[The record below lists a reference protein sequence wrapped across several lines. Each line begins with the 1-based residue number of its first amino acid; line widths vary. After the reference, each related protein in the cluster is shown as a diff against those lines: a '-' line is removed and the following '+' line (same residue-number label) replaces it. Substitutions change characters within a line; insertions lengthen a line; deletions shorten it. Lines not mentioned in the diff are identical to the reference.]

1 MQSSRTLFENAEMA
15 ATLPTAGLSGCGFGS
30 LRCET
35 NNTTNKDLYL
45 KSLRMTLSLDT
56 CPDGGTC
63 PLLKHTC
70 VSLRVGDERQVGG
83 KRKTKPAK
91 SRKQMTTSKKDA
103 TYLRICHLTML
114 VTCIAVS
121 LDQLEPKEA
130 HDINF

>member
-15 ATLPTAGLSGCGFGS
+15 VTLPTAALSGCGFGS

-45 KSLRMTLSLDT
+45 KS

-70 VSLRVGDERQVGG
+70 VSLRVGDGRRVGG
-83 KRKTKPAK
+83 KRKTEPAK

-121 LDQLEPKEA
+121 LDQLEPKKA